1 MEHAQLICV
10 SDWQGRLLEPSMSA
24 PSILSHF
31 HFSAWREPVVFLPT
45 LRCDHCRNELGLDV
59 HRYWRMRFC
68 SRVCVTAYQQ
78 RLAEI
83 TRIKTRNLDLSA
95 KSRIQ

>member
-1 MEHAQLICV
+1 
-10 SDWQGRLLEPSMSA
+10 MSA
-24 PSILSHF
+24 LSILSHF
-31 HFSAWREPVVFLPT
+31 HLPAWREQPLSLPA

-68 SRVCVTAYQQ
+68 SLACMTAYQR

-83 TRIKTRNLDLSA
+83 TRTKIRNLDSSA
-95 KSRIQ
+95 RSRAH